1 MKHSGSFPFPDICVP
16 KSSVVPKPL
25 AASPQASP
33 AGRMGPGWSGN
44 SAAMALGWE
53 SCPWPGFG
61 MGTPLLPPPCPSC
74 WCWDGADLGRG
85 LHILPSATAPPP
97 APSNTRVISL
107 AEVLYWSV
115 AKLPRNQ
122 KQELVSPRR
131 SGWCFR
137 DRPDKRRQI
146 CALLGQT
153 QNLNQTCTGIA
164 KRAFALEILV

>member
-1 MKHSGSFPFPDICVP
+1 MFPRAVWCQSRWLHPRRPHPRAGWGQGGLGTLRQWPWAGKAVP
-16 KSSVVPKPL
+16 G
-25 AASPQASP
+25 Q
-33 AGRMGPGWSGN
+33 
-44 SAAMALGWE
+44 ALGWGPLF
-53 SCPWPGFG
+53 SHLPAQAAGA
-61 MGTPLLPPPCPSC
+61 GTGLTWGGGCTSSPL
-74 WCWDGADLGRG
+74 R
-85 LHILPSATAPPP
+85 LHPHP
-97 APSNTRVISL
+97 PSNTRVISL

-146 CALLGQT
+146 SALLGQT